1 MILSWALLALLPV
14 ISALIGWGT
23 NRLAIHMLF
32 HPREPVRLLGISVQG
47 LIPRRHGE
55 IATKAG
61 EIVARE
67 LVQGHHLR
75 DEIEGIDLQPLFDEA
90 ITNLVWDRLGPRLKA
105 IPLLGNM
112 VNDSLLAKLH
122 TLASEEMSRE
132 APKLKAKVAAHAETR
147 IDIER
152 MVRERVDA
160 FELGKLEEVVRG
172 LAGREF
178 RQIELL
184 GAALGFVIGV
194 VQVGLVL
201 AAQAL

>member
-1 MILSWALLALLPV
+1 MDFAWLPLAALPILGAF
-14 ISALIGWGT
+14 IGWGT

-32 HPREPVRLLGISVQG
+32 HPREPRLLFGLSVQG

-55 IATKAG
+55 IATKTG

-75 DEIEGIDLQPLFDEA
+75 NEIEKIELQPLLDESV
-90 ITNLVWDRLGPRLKA
+90 TVLVWERLGPRLKA
-105 IPLLGNM
+105 IPFLGGM
-112 VNDSLLAKLH
+112 VNDGLLAKLH
-122 TLASEEMSRE
+122 TLAAEELGKE
-132 APKLKAKVAAHAETR
+132 IPNLKAKVAAHAESN

-160 FELGKLEEVVRG
+160 FELDKLEEVVRG

-184 GAALGFVIGV
+184 GAILGLLIGGVQMLLV
-194 VQVGLVL
+194 VL
-201 AAQAL
+201 AQAL